1 MQQMIKYRE
10 MWKSHEELML
20 EERVPKQILV
30 CWSLEIMEGKLQTRT
45 DNVLIHKEEE
55 VIILLK
61 DLHKMSDV

>member
-1 MQQMIKYRE
+1 

-45 DNVLIHKEEE
+45 DYVLIHKEEE